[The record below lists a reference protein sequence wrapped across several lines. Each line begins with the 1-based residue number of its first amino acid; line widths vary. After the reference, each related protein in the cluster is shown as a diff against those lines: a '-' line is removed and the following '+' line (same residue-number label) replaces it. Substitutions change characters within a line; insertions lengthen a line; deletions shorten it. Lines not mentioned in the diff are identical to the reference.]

1 LKEGSLSDEEFGWI
15 KMHPEWGWSA
25 VRNVNDFRRAS
36 LVVLHHHERMDGH
49 GYPGKLRD
57 TEIPLGSRIIAVADS
72 FDALTT
78 DRPIAKAAPIGKAVA
93 EIVRHGGIQFDEIV
107 VKAFCE
113 AMARKGMARSN

>member
-1 LKEGSLSDEEFGWI
+1 
-15 KMHPEWGWSA
+15 
-25 VRNVNDFRRAS
+25 VRNVDDFRRAS
-36 LVVLHHHERMDGH
+36 LVVLHHHERMDGN

-78 DRPIAKAAPIGKAVA
+78 DRPYRKGRTDQEAIA
-93 EIVRHGGIQFDEIV
+93 EIVRHTGAQFDQAV

-113 AMARKGMARSN
+113 AMARKELAHCN

>member
-1 LKEGSLSDEEFGWI
+1 
-15 KMHPEWGWSA
+15 
-25 VRNVNDFRRAS
+25 
-36 LVVLHHHERMDGH
+36 MDGH

-57 TEIPLGSRIIAVADS
+57 SEIPLGSRIIAVADS

-78 DRPIAKAAPIGKAVA
+78 DRPYRKGRTESEAVS
-93 EIVRHGGIQFDEIV
+93 EIVRHVGVQFDQIV